1 MCTIRIRRL
10 IAAGLLSCVALSAT
24 ADASQVGLQV
34 AMSNPV
40 LKAEKKQ
47 TTFLKVGL
55 TGFKMV
61 RPGQRLPVNVALVLD
76 KSGSMSGTRI
86 EEARKAA
93 IAAIQNLNANDIV
106 SVITYDSTVQV
117 LVPATKL
124 TDKKMVCARIASIQA
139 GGRTALFAGV
149 SKGAAELRKFL
160 NRDLVNR
167 IILLSDG
174 KANVGPSS
182 PSELGAFGKS
192 LSKEGV
198 TVSTLGLGL
207 DYNEDLMVQLASQ
220 SGGNHVFIE
229 DARNI
234 AAIFKEE
241 FETVLS
247 VVAQEVA
254 VSIEVGAGIR
264 PVRVLG
270 CHAEINGQKV
280 LTQIAQIYSE
290 QEKFIVLEVE
300 IPASPEGKPR
310 KIADVQISY
319 GNVLTR
325 ATDRLAG
332 SASVNF
338 STDAKTVSESV
349 NRKVLAAG
357 ILLLANE
364 QNKLATVLRDNG
376 DVKGARRVLLDNV
389 DYLNYYADSLN
400 SDELQSQGVLNATQS
415 LSLDPRMW
423 ALTRKQMRFEQYK
436 TDTRQGQSQPI
447 EKPGK

>member
-1 MCTIRIRRL
+1 
-10 IAAGLLSCVALSAT
+10 
-24 ADASQVGLQV
+24 
-34 AMSNPV
+34 
-40 LKAEKKQ
+40 
-47 TTFLKVGL
+47 
-55 TGFKMV
+55 
-61 RPGQRLPVNVALVLD
+61 
-76 KSGSMSGTRI
+76 
-86 EEARKAA
+86 
-93 IAAIQNLNANDIV
+93 
-106 SVITYDSTVQV
+106 
-117 LVPATKL
+117 
-124 TDKKMVCARIASIQA
+124 MVCARIASIEA

-174 KANVGPSS
+174 KANIGPSS

-220 SGGNHVFIE
+220 SGSNHVFIE

-241 FETVLS
+241 FRTVLS
-247 VVAQEVA
+247 VVAQEVS
-254 VSIEVGAGIR
+254 VSIDVGAGIR
-264 PVRVLG
+264 PVQVLG
-270 CHAEINGQKV
+270 NRAEINGQRV

-319 GNVLTR
+319 GNMLTQT
-325 ATDRLAG
+325 TDRLAG

-338 STDAKTVSESV
+338 STDAKKVNESV
-349 NRKVLAAG
+349 NRKVLEAG
-357 ILLLANE
+357 NLLLANE
-364 QNKLATVLRDNG
+364 KNKLATLLRDNG
-376 DVKGARRVLLDNV
+376 DVKDVRRVLLDNIEF
-389 DYLNYYADSLN
+389 LQYYANSLK
-400 SDELQSQGVLNATQS
+400 SDELQSQGALNATQS
-415 LSLDPRMW
+415 LNLDPRMW
-423 ALTRKQMRFEQYK
+423 ALTRKQMRYEQFK
-436 TDTRQGQSQPI
+436 AETRQGQQLPPAK
-447 EKPGK
+447 KPGK

>member
-1 MCTIRIRRL
+1 MP
-10 IAAGLLSCVALSAT
+10 LSV
-24 ADASQVGLQV
+24 DASQVGLQV

-40 LKAEKKQ
+40 LKAGEQQ

-61 RPGQRLPVNVALVLD
+61 RPGRRLPVNVSLVLD
-76 KSGSMSGTRI
+76 KSGSMSGTRM

-106 SVITYDSTVQV
+106 SVVTYDSTVQV

-124 TDKKMVCARIASIQA
+124 TDKEMVCARIASIEA

-160 NRDLVNR
+160 AKDLVNR

-174 KANVGPSS
+174 KANIGPSS

-229 DARNI
+229 DPRNI
-234 AAIFKEE
+234 AAIFEEE
-241 FETVLS
+241 FKTVLS
-247 VVAQEVA
+247 VVAQEVT
-254 VSIEVGAGIR
+254 VRIDVGPGIR

-270 CHAEINGQKV
+270 NRAEINGQRV
-280 LTQIAQIYSE
+280 LTQITQICSE
-290 QEKFIVLEVE
+290 QEKFVVLEVE
-300 IPASPEGKPR
+300 IPASPEGRPR
-310 KIADVQISY
+310 KVADVQVSY
-319 GNVLTR
+319 GNMLTT
-325 ATDRLAG
+325 AVDRLAG

-338 STDAKTVSESV
+338 SNNAKTVSESI
-349 NRKVLAAG
+349 NRKVLEAG
-357 ILLLANE
+357 VLLLANE
-364 QNKLATVLRDNG
+364 KNKLATVLRDNG
-376 DVKGARRVLLDNV
+376 DVTGARRVLLDNAEF
-389 DYLNYYADSLN
+389 LNYYDYSLK
-400 SDELQSQGVLNATQS
+400 SKELQSQGALNATQS
-415 LSLDPRMW
+415 LSLGALMW
-423 ALTRKQMRFEQYK
+423 ARTRKVMRFEQYR
-436 TDTRQGQSQPI
+436 TDSQQGR
-447 EKPGK
+447 